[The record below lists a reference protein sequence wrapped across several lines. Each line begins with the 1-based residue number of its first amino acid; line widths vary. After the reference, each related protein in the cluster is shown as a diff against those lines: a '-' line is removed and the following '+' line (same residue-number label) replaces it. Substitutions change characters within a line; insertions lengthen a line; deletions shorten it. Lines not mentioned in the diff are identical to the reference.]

1 MKSTKDDMGQGPSV
15 KSPSDSR
22 EGLVANAGGMPPTMS
37 VEEIFKANTP
47 PTYPAKNSVETRGSM
62 GKGED

>member
-1 MKSTKDDMGQGPSV
+1 MGQGPSV

-22 EGLVANAGGMPPTMS
+22 EGLVANCGSMPPTMS

-47 PTYPAKNSVETRGSM
+47 PNYPAKNSVETRGSM
-62 GKGED
+62 SKDD